1 MKLQTLSFFLALVGL
16 TALGSTATQ
25 DVKPPSKKQLKTWTK
40 EYLALGSRAMGEDRA
55 KQLEILKAIQTS
67 LAISEKGEKTWRKN
81 LLKAWNKQD
90 ELPFEKGDGHYWEEE
105 RRGRYIV
112 GGKTKKPEG
121 LLIAMHGG
129 GVGSADASGAA
140 TMYAPAASANKW
152 VMIAPQALEATECGW
167 TDSGTEE
174 WIWDLVEQARRTY
187 KVDADNVVLCG
198 HSMGGYGSWTLGAH
212 HADRVA
218 ALAPA
223 AGAPTP
229 IMQLGTEKIIDIDWG
244 IVPSLRNV
252 PMVVFQSIDD
262 PRVPPG
268 PNQFAAGEVAKAKE
282 KWGGYED
289 FEYWELDGLAHGPP
303 PGGPKAHFERL
314 KSLKRQPVQDVVI
327 WQPVLDWKRQFYWLF
342 WEQPAEGAIVEG
354 RIDRANNKITVDVKF
369 HKQSEQGRGLAVLL
383 DDTLVDM
390 SKEVVVEF
398 NGEQIFRGMPERRI
412 EVLFDTATSG
422 DPGRM
427 YSYKIPLQKE

>member
-1 MKLQTLSFFLALVGL
+1 MKLRTLTISLALIGL
-16 TALGSTATQ
+16 TALSSLAAQ
-25 DVKPPSKKQLKTWTK
+25 DSKPPSKKQLKVWTK
-40 EYLALGSRAMGEDRA
+40 EYLAMGSRAMGEDRA
-55 KQLEILKAIQTS
+55 KQLGILEAIKASKAIS
-67 LAISEKGEKTWRKN
+67 AKGEKTWRKN

-90 ELPFEKGDGHYWEEE
+90 GLPFSKGDGHYWEKE
-105 RRGRYIV
+105 RRGRYIM
-112 GGKTKKPEG
+112 GGKGKKPTG

-140 TMYAPAASANKW
+140 SLYGPAASENKW
-152 VMIAPQALEATECGW
+152 VMIAPQALKATERGW

-174 WIWDLVEQARRTY
+174 WVWDLVEQARRTF
-187 KVDADNVVLCG
+187 KVDANNVVLCG

-229 IMQLGTEKIIDIDWG
+229 IMERGTEKIIDIDWG

-268 PNQFAAGEVAKAKE
+268 PNQYAAKAVAKAKE
-282 KWGGYED
+282 QWGGYD
-289 FEYWELDGLAHGPP
+289 SFEYWELDGFAHDPP

-314 KSLKRQPVQDVVI
+314 KSLVRQPVQDVVI

-342 WEQPAEGAIVEG
+342 WEHPAEGAIVEG
-354 RIDRANNKITVDVKF
+354 RIDRAANKISVTVKF
-369 HKQSEQGRGLAVLL
+369 HKQSEQGSGLAVLL

-390 SKEVVVEF
+390 SKEVIVEF
-398 NGEQIFRGMPERRI
+398 NGEEAFRGMPERRI
-412 EVLFDTATSG
+412 EVLMDTATSG

-427 YSYKIPLQKE
+427 YSFKVPLQTD

>member
-1 MKLQTLSFFLALVGL
+1 MKLLLFPIAFLAL
-16 TALGSTATQ
+16 TALQSSAAQ
-25 DVKPPSKKQLKTWTK
+25 KQNPPTRKQLKEWTS
-40 EYLALGSRAMGEDRA
+40 EYLELGSRAMDGDRSR
-55 KQLEILKAIQTS
+55 QLEILKLLGTADALTVN
-67 LAISEKGEKTWRKN
+67 GEKSWRKK
-81 LLKAWNKQD
+81 LGKAWTKLP
-90 ELPFEKGDGHYWEEE
+90 ELPFDKGDGHYWKEE

-112 GGKTKKPEG
+112 GGKTKKPKG

-140 TMYAPAASANKW
+140 SLYGPAASANKW

-187 KVDADNVVLCG
+187 KIDANNVVLAG

-229 IMQLGTEKIIDIDWG
+229 VMMRGTEEIIDIDWG
-244 IVPSLRNV
+244 VVPSLRNV

-268 PNQFAAGEVAKAKE
+268 PNQFATKEVAKARE
-282 KWGGYED
+282 AWGGYD
-289 FEYWELDGLAHGPP
+289 DYEYWELDGLAHSPP
-303 PGGPKAHFERL
+303 PGGPKAHFERF
-314 KSLKRQPVQDVVI
+314 KSLVRKPVQDVVV

-342 WEQPAEGAIVEG
+342 WETPAEGAIVEA
-354 RIDRANNKITVDVKF
+354 RIDRTANKITVQVKF
-369 HKQSEQGRGLAVLL
+369 HKQSEQGAGLAVLL
-383 DDTLVDM
+383 DSTLVDM
-390 SKEVVVEF
+390 EKEVVVEF
-398 NGEQIFRGMPERRI
+398 NGAEVFRGLPERRL

-422 DPGRM
+422 DPDRL
-427 YSYKIPLQKE
+427 YVSKIPLQ

>member
-1 MKLQTLSFFLALVGL
+1 MNIRTVTISLALIGF
-16 TALGSTATQ
+16 TALHSLAGQ
-25 DVKPPSKKQLKTWTK
+25 DAKPPTRKQLKTWTK
-40 EYLALGSRAMGEDRA
+40 EYLEMGSRAMGEERV
-55 KQLEILKAIQTS
+55 KQLEILAALKA
-67 LAISEKGEKTWRKN
+67 GEPLTPRAEESWRKK
-81 LLKAWNKQD
+81 LGKAWTKLP
-90 ELPFEKGDGHYWEEE
+90 ELPFDKGDGHYWEDEK
-105 RRGRYIV
+105 RGRYIV
-112 GGKTKKPEG
+112 GGKTKKPVG

-140 TMYAPAASANKW
+140 SMYGPAATENKW
-152 VMIAPQALEATECGW
+152 VMIAPQALEATERGW

-187 KVDADNVVLCG
+187 KVDANNVVLCG

-229 IMQLGTEKIIDIDWG
+229 VMLRGTEEIIDIDWG
-244 IVPSLRNV
+244 VVPSLRNV

-268 PNQFAAGEVAKAKE
+268 PNQHAAKEVAKAKE
-282 KWGGYED
+282 KWGGYEG
-289 FEYWELDGLAHGPP
+289 FEYWELDGFAHSPP

-314 KSLKRQPVQDVVI
+314 TSLVRQPVQDVVI

-342 WEQPAEGAIVEG
+342 WEQPAEGAIVEA
-354 RIDRANNKITVDVKF
+354 RIDRAANKISVQVKF
-369 HKQSEQGRGLAVLL
+369 HKQAEQGKGLAVLL
-383 DDTLVDM
+383 DETLVDM
-390 SKEVVVEF
+390 DKEVVVEY
-398 NGEQIFRGMPERRI
+398 NGQEVFRGLAQRRL

-422 DPGRM
+422 DPGRL
-427 YSYKIPLQKE
+427 YSCKIPLQ